1 MNSGIPLIRSLAT
14 TLLSEIDS
22 LNDQDKAALDGNA
35 FDLSQ
40 SVREFEIKLIRT
52 ALMRTGGNQ
61 RRAAAMLGVKP
72 TTLNSKIKH
81 YGIDYMKMRI

>member
-22 LNDQDKAALDGNA
+22 LSAADKAVLDSAA
-35 FDLSQ
+35 FDLNE

-61 RRAAAMLGVKP
+61 SRAAALLGVKP

>member
-22 LNDQDKAALDGNA
+22 LSAADKAVLDSAA
-35 FDLSQ
+35 FDLNE

-52 ALMRTGGNQ
+52 ALMRTGGNP
-61 RRAAAMLGVKP
+61 RRAAALLGVKP
-72 TTLNSKIKH
+72 TTLTSKIKH